1 MYSHTSFEDI
11 PIIFE
16 YDKKIKITAFEKYFD
31 ELKSYARELYNELMG
46 QTEFILKYDQSI
58 KESLEILIKN
68 RKNKVRFSLNLFVE
82 I

>member
-1 MYSHTSFEDI
+1 MYSNTSFEDI

-16 YDKKIKITAFEKYFD
+16 YDNKIKITAFEKYFD
-31 ELKSYARELYNELMG
+31 ELKSYASKLYKELIS

-68 RKNKVRFSLNLFVE
+68 RK
-82 I
+82 

>member
-1 MYSHTSFEDI
+1 MYSHTSFGDI

-16 YDKKIKITAFEKYFD
+16 YDKKIKIIAFEKYFD
-31 ELKSYARELYNELMG
+31 ELKFYARKLYNELMG